1 MALVAVV
8 QVGAPAPPDVNTCPA
23 VPAAIPDAAVVLV
36 AYNIPPA
43 ALNVPKLLPSTLAA
57 SPFNVAVIVPALKFP
72 LASLATIVEAVLA
85 FVALLV
91 TVNVAALDPLNVVLP
106 LNPVPDVLNVNVL
119 LT

>member
-43 ALNVPKLLPSTLAA
+43 ALNVPKLLPSTASAFKLLTTVVLATV
-57 SPFNVAVIVPALKFP
+57 NGAVP
-72 LASLATIVEAVLA
+72 LATLETNTGASK
-85 FVALLV
+85 F
-91 TVNVAALDPLNVVLP
+91 
-106 LNPVPDVLNVNVL
+106 
-119 LT
+119 